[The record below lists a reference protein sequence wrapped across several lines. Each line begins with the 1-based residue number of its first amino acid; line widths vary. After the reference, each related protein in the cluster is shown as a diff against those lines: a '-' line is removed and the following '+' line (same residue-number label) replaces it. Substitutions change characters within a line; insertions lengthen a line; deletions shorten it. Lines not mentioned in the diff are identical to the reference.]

1 MPQNDGWS
9 REQLIIA
16 LKLYCEIPFGKM
28 HSGNPEIIR
37 FAKLIHRTPGSL
49 AMKLTNFASLD
60 PKIVSTGRK
69 GLTKVS
75 KADREIWNEMTSDW
89 GHIASEIDK
98 TVQKLGPTPTDQEVQ
113 EPPQTDIDY
122 TGLTKTTLI
131 EARVGQRFF
140 RQAVLSAYDFKC
152 CITGLAAKELLVASH
167 IVPWQADSS
176 VRLNP
181 RNGLCLSALHDR
193 AFDQGLITISEDFHL
208 LLSPRISK
216 MKPNRYI
223 DDAFLAYADK
233 PIGVPAKFVPDST
246 FLKYHRENLFC
257 G

>member
-122 TGLTKTTLI
+122 TGLNENHPHRGASWPEIFPSGRPKRLRLQMLHHGLGRQRATC
-131 EARVGQRFF
+131 GQPHRSMASRFK
-140 RQAVLSAYDFKC
+140 RSPQ
-152 CITGLAAKELLVASH
+152 
-167 IVPWQADSS
+167 
-176 VRLNP
+176 P
-181 RNGLCLSALHDR
+181 RNGLCRSARHYR

-223 DDAFLAYADK
+223 DDAFLAY
-233 PIGVPAKFVPDST
+233 
-246 FLKYHRENLFC
+246 RR
-257 G
+257 